1 MRFLVFFLFLLF
13 IINLKAQKL
22 ITQDLDKRWNIEKSY
37 SSNNKNLLIISKV
50 SLYTTA
56 LIGLNELWYKKYPK
70 SKFQFINDNGEWL
83 QMDKFGHAM
92 TSYYTG
98 YLGIKAYKWAGFS
111 DNKSIWYGGMSGSL
125 FLTIIEYLDGRS
137 QQWGASYG
145 DLIANTFGSF
155 LVIGQEIAWHD
166 QKIQLKYSYFP
177 SKWAKYNTEQLGSTH
192 LERVLKDYNGQTYWL
207 SLNIKSLF
215 NLEDKNFPEWLNL
228 AFGYSAN
235 AMVNPYRVL
244 GDSYARNRQF
254 LMSFDIDLNKV
265 KTKNKLINSIIHTFG
280 FLKIPA
286 PSLEFR
292 KNNFYF
298 HPIYY

>member
-1 MRFLVFFLFLLF
+1 MRFSVFFLFFLF
-13 IINLKAQKL
+13 FINLKAQKS
-22 ITQDLDKRWNIEKSY
+22 IIKDTDNRWNIETSFA
-37 SSNNKNLLIISKV
+37 SSNKCILITSKA
-50 SLYTTA
+50 SLYATA

-70 SKFQFINDNGEWL
+70 SKFHFINDNGEWL

-125 FLTIIEYLDGRS
+125 FLTIIECLDGRS
-137 QQWGASYG
+137 QQWGASSG

-155 LVIGQEIAWHD
+155 LVIGQELAWND

-177 SKWAKYNTEQLGSTH
+177 SKWAQYNPEQLGARH
-192 LERVLKDYNGQTYWL
+192 LERALKDYNGQTYWI

-215 NLEDKNFPEWLNL
+215 NIDNKNFPKWFNL

-235 AMVNPYRVL
+235 AMINPYHVL
-244 GDSYARNRQF
+244 GNSYARNRQY
-254 LMSFDIDLNKV
+254 LMSFDIDLNKIN
-265 KTKNKLINSIIHTFG
+265 TKNELLNSIIHTFG